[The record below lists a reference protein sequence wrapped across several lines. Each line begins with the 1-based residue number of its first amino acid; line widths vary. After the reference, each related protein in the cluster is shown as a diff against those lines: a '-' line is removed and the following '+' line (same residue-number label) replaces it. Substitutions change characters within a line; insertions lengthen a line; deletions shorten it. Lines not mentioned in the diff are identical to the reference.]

1 MHAER
6 SSEGKRRAGDWPS
19 WAPVVRG
26 QGGRGR
32 RRQSGGR
39 ARRHGHA
46 EGAVMGTLRAPS
58 WAH

>member
-6 SSEGKRRAGDWPS
+6 SSEGKRRAGDGPS

-26 QGGRGR
+26 QGGGGR

-39 ARRHGHA
+39 ARRHGL
-46 EGAVMGTLRAPS
+46 EQGALGTLRAPS
-58 WAH
+58 WAR